1 MDGIK
6 LFQDCLGQS
15 TAVVKQVRFDHFAN
29 STPNSDWNVRDL
41 LGHML
46 YELSWVP
53 DLLAGLSIEETGT
66 KYEDDL
72 VGDDDVALSS
82 NWQLAVDQAERAI
95 EEIDLEETAHLSTG
109 EIPVEDYLVRA
120 ATDQLIHSWDLGK
133 AIGVPVHFNP
143 ELAKIIYENTK
154 PQRQMLEESG
164 LFAAEVTVD
173 DTADIQTRLLA
184 LFGRRADWQTV

>member
-82 NWQLAVDQAERAI
+82 NWQLAVDQA
-95 EEIDLEETAHLSTG
+95 
-109 EIPVEDYLVRA
+109 
-120 ATDQLIHSWDLGK
+120 
-133 AIGVPVHFNP
+133 
-143 ELAKIIYENTK
+143 
-154 PQRQMLEESG
+154 
-164 LFAAEVTVD
+164 
-173 DTADIQTRLLA
+173 
-184 LFGRRADWQTV
+184 